1 MGELARAWPYCQAA
15 SVAVAGFIIT
25 RSFYAYAGCNM
36 TYRVYLRW
44 PAQKVTDKTV
54 TESRS
59 VAELAYKE
67 LVTRTDWPSDVKP
80 LGVAFT
86 EDGKQLAY
94 YNFVD
99 SNKTS

>member
-1 MGELARAWPYCQAA
+1 
-15 SVAVAGFIIT
+15 
-25 RSFYAYAGCNM
+25 
-36 TYRVYLRW
+36 
-44 PAQKVTDKTV
+44 V

-86 EDGKQLAY
+86 EDGKQIAY
-94 YNFVD
+94 HNFMD